1 MILLLKLFVNV
12 KSKKAVNQA
21 DSLFNVYA
29 EKKKKKFDELP
40 DLKGQGSLELELMV
54 NVIID

>member
-29 EKKKKKFDELP
+29 EKKKK
-40 DLKGQGSLELELMV
+40 SLMSYLILRDRGHW
-54 NVIID
+54 N